1 MEVGEWVPFEVAL
14 FRSKN
19 NVASHKVSGLVSK
32 QENPSE
38 EGESQT
44 EIRNNLI
51 YSLPWKTKVYPGLC
65 YANIPTLLSSRRQ
78 SVPTLEKHV
87 FWKNPRF

>member
-1 MEVGEWVPFEVAL
+1 MGVGEWVPFEVAL

-38 EGESQT
+38 AGESQT

-51 YSLPWKTKVYPGLC
+51 YSLP
-65 YANIPTLLSSRRQ
+65 
-78 SVPTLEKHV
+78 
-87 FWKNPRF
+87 

>member
-1 MEVGEWVPFEVAL
+1 MGVGEWVLFEVAL

-38 EGESQT
+38 SGERQT
-44 EIRNNLI
+44 EIWYNLI
-51 YSLPWKTKVYPGLC
+51 YSLP
-65 YANIPTLLSSRRQ
+65 
-78 SVPTLEKHV
+78 
-87 FWKNPRF
+87 